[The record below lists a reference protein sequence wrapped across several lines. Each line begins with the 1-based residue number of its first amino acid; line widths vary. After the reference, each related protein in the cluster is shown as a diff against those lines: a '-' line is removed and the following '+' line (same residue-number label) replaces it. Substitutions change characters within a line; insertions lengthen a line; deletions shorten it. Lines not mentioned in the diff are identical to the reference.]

1 MNDRSRGGYLVLTEA
16 WLIVFR
22 VIRAVTLLF
31 PTAVVIVVSVFP
43 IGKRGQAMAI
53 FAESG

>member
-31 PTAVVIVVSVFP
+31 PAAVVIVVSVFP